1 MSSDGHPGCTPPG
14 MRFKT
19 KPLNEQ
25 VIVITGAT
33 SGIGL
38 ATARM
43 AARKGASLVLAARSD
58 EGLQLAADD
67 VRTMGARAIEVTADV
82 ADPVAVERIS
92 EAAIREFGGFDTWVN
107 NAGIS
112 IYGKLEEIPLEDMR
126 RLFDVNFWGVVYGCR
141 TAVKHLKGRGGVI
154 INIGSVVSDRA
165 VPLQGIYS
173 ASKHAVKG
181 YTEAL
186 RMELEKEDA
195 PVALTLVKPTSIATP
210 YIDHARSY
218 MAEKPTLP
226 PPAYHPDAV
235 AHAILRCAER
245 PVRDVIV
252 GGAGHMISTMGRLAP
267 RLTDKYME
275 ATVFDQ
281 QKGSEKSGTRP
292 GSLYEPA
299 ADGHEQGSYEGRV
312 MQTSAY
318 TRARLSPLRFVLPA
332 AAALAL
338 TVLARR

>member
-1 MSSDGHPGCTPPG
+1 

-19 KPLNEQ
+19 KSLKHQ

-43 AARKGASLVLAARSD
+43 AARRGASLVLAARSD
-58 EGLQLAADD
+58 EGLQLAVDD
-67 VRTMGARAIEVTADV
+67 ARALGGRAISIVADV
-82 ADPVAVERIS
+82 ADPEAVERIS
-92 EAAIREFGGFDTWVN
+92 DAALREFGGFDTWVN

-112 IYGKLEEIPLEDMR
+112 IYGRLEDVPLEDMR
-126 RLFDVNFWGVVYGCR
+126 RLFDVNFWGVVHGCR
-141 TAVKHLKGRGGVI
+141 TAVKHLKQHGGVI

-165 VPLQGIYS
+165 IPLQGIYS

-181 YTEAL
+181 YTDAL
-186 RMELEKEDA
+186 RMELEKENA
-195 PVALTLVKPTSIATP
+195 PVAVTLVKPTSIATP

-218 MAEKPTLP
+218 MKEKPTLP

-235 AHAILRCAER
+235 AHAVLRCAER

-252 GGAGHMISTMGRLAP
+252 GGAGHMLSTMGRLAP
-267 RLTDKYME
+267 RLADKYLE
-275 ATVFDQ
+275 STVYEQ
-281 QKGSEKSGTRP
+281 QKGKESLSDQP
-292 GSLYEPA
+292 GSLYEPGP
-299 ADGHEQGSYEGRV
+299 DGQEQGSYEGRV
-312 MQTSAY
+312 LQTSAY

-332 AAALAL
+332 AAAVAVA
-338 TVLARR
+338 VLARR

>member
-1 MSSDGHPGCTPPG
+1 
-14 MRFKT
+14 MRFRT
-19 KPLNEQ
+19 KPLHQQ

-43 AARKGASLVLAARSD
+43 AARRGASLVLAARSE
-58 EGLQLAADD
+58 EGLQLAVDD
-67 VRTMGARAIEVTADV
+67 IRTMGGRAIPVIADV
-82 ADPVAVERIS
+82 AEPEASERIS
-92 EAAIREFGGFDTWVN
+92 DAAIREFGGFDTWVN

-112 IYGKLEEIPLEDMR
+112 IYGRLEEIAVDDMR

-141 TAVKHLKGRGGVI
+141 TAVKHLKARGGVI

-165 VPLQGIYS
+165 IPLQGIYS

-186 RMELEKEDA
+186 RMELEKDDA
-195 PVALTLVKPTSIATP
+195 PIALTLVKPTSIATP

-218 MAEKPTLP
+218 MEEKPTLP
-226 PPAYHPDAV
+226 PPAYHPEAV
-235 AHAILRCAER
+235 ARAILRCAER

-252 GGAGHMISTMGRLAP
+252 GGAGHMISTLGRLAP

-275 ATVFDQ
+275 ARVFDE
-281 QKGSEKSGTRP
+281 QKGGEKTGARP

-299 ADGHEQGSYEGRV
+299 TDGHEQGSYEGHV

-318 TRARLSPLRFVLPA
+318 TRARLSRLRFALPA
-332 AAALAL
+332 AAAVALA
-338 TVLARR
+338 VFARR